1 MMDPDRT
8 IVLNSADNTQA
19 LLAPDLGG
27 WLLRYARHFEGRGWE
42 EALYWSQEVVDRYP
56 REMYAGNPVLFP
68 LVSWNSVE
76 EEKHFYQWQGRTREM
91 PQHGFARRLPWQVN
105 CRTPESVTLELKDN
119 EGTRK
124 NYPFSFLHQITYRL
138 RDGRLYWDQLIEN
151 CGSGPM
157 PFSAGFHPY
166 LYVPLTDQGRRRE
179 SFIRIPDCQ
188 KVSPV
193 GSWLGYTREPF
204 SIREWN
210 VNNELEGTLF
220 LTELEKPE
228 LCLIDPFRK
237 LEIVLN
243 FEAAPKHR
251 FIALWTRSPESPFY
265 CLEPWTSLPNSFT
278 READDL
284 ILLEPGETFQA
295 GMWLEIRAQGHPEA

>member
-1 MMDPDRT
+1 MGTHRM

-27 WLLRYARHFEGRGWE
+27 WLLRYARHFEDTGWE
-42 EALYWSQEVVDRYP
+42 EALSWSQEVVDRYP
-56 REMYAGNPVLFP
+56 REMYAGNPILFP
-68 LVSWNSVE
+68 LVSWNRVE
-76 EEKHFYQWQGRTREM
+76 EKKHFYQWQDRTWEM
-91 PQHGFARRLPWQVN
+91 PQHGFARRLPWHVTR
-105 CRTPESVTLELKDN
+105 RTPESVTLELKDD
-119 EGTRK
+119 EGTWEK
-124 NYPFSFLHQITYRL
+124 YPFSFLLQITYRL
-138 RDGRLYWDQLIEN
+138 RDRRLYWEQLIEN
-151 CGSGPM
+151 RGTGPM

-166 LYVPLTDQGRRRE
+166 LHVPLTDQGRRRE

-188 KVSPV
+188 KVSPL
-193 GSWLGYTREPF
+193 GSWSGFTREPF
-204 SIREWN
+204 SLGEWS
-210 VNNELEGTLF
+210 VNHELEGTLF
-220 LTELEKPE
+220 LTDLKKRE

-284 ILLEPGETFQA
+284 IRLQPGENFQA
-295 GMWLEIRAQGHPEA
+295 GMWVEIRKQ

>member
-1 MMDPDRT
+1 MDTHRT

-19 LLAPDLGG
+19 LLAPDRGA
-27 WLLRYARHFEGRGWE
+27 WLLRYDCQFEDRGWQ
-42 EALYWSQEVVDRYP
+42 EALYCSQDAVDRHP

-76 EEKHFYQWQGRTREM
+76 GKKHLYQWEGRTWEM
-91 PQHGFARRLPWQVN
+91 PQHGFARRLPWEVTR
-105 CRTPESVTLELKDN
+105 RTPESVTLELKDN
-119 EGTRK
+119 EGTRI
-124 NYPFSFLHQITYRL
+124 NYPFSFLHRMTYRL
-138 RDGRLYWDQLIEN
+138 QDGRLYWDQQIEN
-151 CGSGPM
+151 LGTGPM

-179 SFIRIPDCQ
+179 SFIRIPHCQ

-193 GSWLGYTREPF
+193 GEWSSFTREPF

-220 LTELEKPE
+220 LTDLEKPE
-228 LCLIDPFRK
+228 LCLVDPFRK

-251 FIALWTRSPESPFY
+251 FVALWTRSRESPFY
-265 CLEPWTSLPNSFT
+265 CLEPWTSLPNSFA

-295 GMWLEIRAQGHPEA
+295 GMWLEIRTQEQPAT